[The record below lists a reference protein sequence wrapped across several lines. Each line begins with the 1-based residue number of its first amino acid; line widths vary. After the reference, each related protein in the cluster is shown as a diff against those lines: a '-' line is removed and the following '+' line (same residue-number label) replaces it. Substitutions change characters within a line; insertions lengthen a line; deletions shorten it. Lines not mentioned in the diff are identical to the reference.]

1 MKDETESCRAAR
13 LDRLAPS
20 NRLVS
25 RFELVIGALQGKR
38 WRSLDPDGGR
48 AKQRLR
54 RMAYAP
60 ISPVAGLK

>member
-1 MKDETESCRAAR
+1 MKDKQKLRAAG
-13 LDRLAPS
+13 LERLAPS

-25 RFELVIGALQGKR
+25 RFELVIGALQRKR
-38 WRSLDPDGGR
+38 WRSLDRDGCP

-60 ISPVAGLK
+60 IRPVTGPK